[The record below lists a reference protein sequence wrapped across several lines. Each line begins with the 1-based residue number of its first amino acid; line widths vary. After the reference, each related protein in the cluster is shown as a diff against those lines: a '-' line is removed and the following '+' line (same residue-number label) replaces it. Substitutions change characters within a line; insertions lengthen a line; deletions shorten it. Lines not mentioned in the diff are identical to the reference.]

1 MDNKK
6 YYYLK
11 LKENFYDSEEMIV
24 LQNMQDGYLFSDI
37 LMKLYLRSLKNNG
50 KLMFKDMIPY
60 TPTAMAQVVRH
71 QVGTVERALK
81 IFKELGLIE
90 VLDNGA
96 IYLLDIQN
104 FIGKSS
110 TEADRQRHYY
120 DKITNDKKKLC
131 KKSCKKPY
139 IKSTPEIELEIEL
152 DKEIDIDTKK
162 DNKELVA
169 KKPAT
174 LLPQQEVY
182 NIFSAKYLEM
192 SKQVYKSDKKD
203 FIMLTD
209 LIKKTSKEQVI
220 QKIEI
225 FERACKISAV
235 SEKPIWWCVKDGLS
249 AFTIGNFVKNYNLI
263 IPFLTDKEKEERRWE
278 EIDKARHAKIEAER
292 QQKAGNL

>member
-131 KKSCKKPY
+131 KKSCKKSY

-152 DKEIDIDTKK
+152 DKEIDIDTNK

-182 NIFSAKYLEM
+182 NIFSEKYLAM

-203 FIMLTD
+203 FVMLTD
-209 LIKKTSKEQVI
+209 LIKKTSKEQVV

-235 SEKPIWWCVKDGLS
+235 SEKTVFWFTKEGISC
-249 AFTIGNFVKNYNLI
+249 FTIGNFIKNYNSI
-263 IPFLTDKEKEERRWE
+263 TPFLTDKEKEEQKRKILDEQRRLKVE
-278 EIDKARHAKIEAER
+278 QHFK
-292 QQKAGNL
+292 QQGAM

>member
-1 MDNKK
+1 MAKRFTDSGKFRDNWYRKLTPKQKCLWEFLISECSLAGIIEIDLDSLSFHIGEEITIEDFEPLNDRIYTLPDNKV
-6 YYYLK
+6 
-11 LKENFYDSEEMIV
+11 F
-24 LQNMQDGYLFSDI
+24 
-37 LMKLYLRSLKNNG
+37 
-50 KLMFKDMIPY
+50 IPKFI
-60 TPTAMAQVVRH
+60 TFQ
-71 QVGTVERALK
+71 Q
-81 IFKELGLIE
+81 KELNEHNPAHKNIIEILSKYDIDLSLNLENLERGFKGASKGLHSPIGNSK
-90 VLDNGA
+90 VMVIGN
-96 IYLLDIQN
+96 I
-104 FIGKSS
+104 IGKGN
-110 TEADRQRHYY
+110 T
-120 DKITNDKKKLC
+120 
-131 KKSCKKPY
+131 
-139 IKSTPEIELEIEL
+139 
-152 DKEIDIDTKK
+152 TKTIVTK
-162 DNKELVA
+162 TK
-169 KKPAT
+169 T

-182 NIFSAKYLEM
+182 NIFSGKYLEM

-203 FIMLTD
+203 FVMLTD